1 MSLRKMMK
9 DIVGGKQGG
18 PVSDACVLFES
29 AEELVSAIRS
39 RDKLMVLFYASWCP
53 FSQAFLPTYLAHA
66 SAGDPCYARMIVDDG
81 DPLVEKYAI
90 DVFPTVLFFEKGAL
104 VRRLDGAYHR
114 GLSQGQ
120 LQDFARRC
128 AVK

>member
-1 MSLRKMMK
+1 MTLRKTLRSLI
-9 DIVGGKQGG
+9 D
-18 PVSDACVLFES
+18 PPARVSLDEACVLLGS
-29 AEELVSAIRS
+29 EEDLEEAIRS

-66 SAGDPCYARMIVDDG
+66 AAGDPCYARIIVDEG
-81 DPLVEKYAI
+81 DPLVEKYRI
-90 DVFPTVLFFEKGAL
+90 EVFPTVLFFEKGAV

-120 LQDFARRC
+120 LEDFARRC